1 MMSSWS
7 RGFGSRLLV
16 AVSVCV
22 FFLISSAAWA
32 ASSYDQGLAFGK
44 KNAVQIADNIAHMKH
59 KATERS
65 ANYQE
70 ALDAARASEALYEEI
85 LPSKVAWMRGVAEGA
100 DIPYTDVL
108 IFNSVDRAFAGYEGE
123 CTTFLAHGSSLATGK
138 GTIIA
143 KNRDLGP
150 NTLSEV
156 AMHQAS
162 HQPQDAMYK
171 AAYIDIPEA
180 DYTYKFVGSRSAG
193 RWGYGMGVNEH
204 QVIVADNDAPTRDK
218 LAYTKGLHDND
229 YVRLILERAKTAREG
244 VEILTSITEK
254 YGQAWNC
261 IMFEIAD
268 PEELWV
274 VEVTGY
280 RWVAKKIENTVD
292 ARSNQLQIEDDY
304 DMAADDLVSFAA
316 EQGWVD
322 GSKER
327 INFREV
333 YGTYELY
340 PASNEDFAQRPAV
353 DKLYNTQ
360 MRYDRAMELLKSKQG
375 ELEPEHFVTMMR
387 DHYDQVTLPSG
398 KVLEMDQVP
407 FYSTEYAEMKEWVG
421 KWPEEDRVEHPL
433 FIRSICHHGMQG
445 TTASAA
451 ILVARPD
458 VPDELGLML
467 HCFRNPCLGTYVPF
481 YVGAYTTPA
490 SYSNPQACG
499 KFMQMTKTALG
510 SYQLYHDQ
518 VRGVFDPYEEE
529 LWAELPEVENAFK
542 GMYKAGN
549 LAKGQA
555 YLSEFVREKCDQ
567 TLKLADLAWEN
578 MIEAAAASS
587 AWSR

>member
-1 MMSSWS
+1 MSSWS
-7 RGFGSRLLV
+7 RQFGSRFLL
-16 AVSVCV
+16 AVFVCV
-22 FFLISSAAWA
+22 FFLISSGAWA
-32 ASSYDQGLAFGK
+32 ASSYDQGLVFGQE
-44 KNAVQIADNIAHMKH
+44 NAVQIADNIAQMKS
-59 KATERS
+59 KAREQN
-65 ANYQE
+65 ANYKE
-70 ALDAARASEALYEEI
+70 ALDAAHASEALYEEI

-100 DIPYTDVL
+100 GIAYSDVL
-108 IFNSVDRAFAGYEGE
+108 IFNTVDRAFAGYQGE
-123 CTTFLAHGSSLATGK
+123 CTTFMAHGSALAAGK
-138 GTIIA
+138 GSIIA

-156 AMHQAS
+156 AMHQAA
-162 HQPQDAMYK
+162 HHPEDKVYK
-171 AAYIDIPEA
+171 AAYIDIPDA
-180 DYTYKFVGSRSAG
+180 GYTYKFVGSRSAG

-204 QVIVADNDAPTRDK
+204 QVLVADNDAPTRDQ

-244 VEILTSITEK
+244 VQILTSITEK

-268 PEELWV
+268 PQELWV

-280 RWVAKKIENTVD
+280 RWVAKKIENTVA

-304 DMAADDLVSFAA
+304 DLAADDVVSFAV

-322 GSKER
+322 PNTER

-340 PASNEDFAQRPAV
+340 PASNEDVGQRPAV

-360 MRYDRAMELLKSKQG
+360 MRYDRAMQLLKSKQG
-375 ELEPEHFVTMMR
+375 TLEPEHFVPMMR

-398 KVLEMDQVP
+398 QVLNMDQVP
-407 FYSTEYAEMKEWVG
+407 FYSTEYADMQEWVG
-421 KWPEEDRVEHPL
+421 KWPQADLVEHPL
-433 FIRSICHHGMQG
+433 YIRSICHHGMQG

-451 ILVARPD
+451 IMAARPD

-490 SYSNPQACG
+490 SYSTPQACA

-510 SYQLYHDQ
+510 SYDLYHDQ
-518 VRGVFDPYEEE
+518 VREVFDPYEENM
-529 LWAELPEVENAFK
+529 WAELLEVEDRFTD
-542 GMYKAGN
+542 MYKAGN

-555 YLSEFVREKCDQ
+555 SLTEFVQEKCDQ
-567 TLKLADLAWEN
+567 VLQLTDVAWEN